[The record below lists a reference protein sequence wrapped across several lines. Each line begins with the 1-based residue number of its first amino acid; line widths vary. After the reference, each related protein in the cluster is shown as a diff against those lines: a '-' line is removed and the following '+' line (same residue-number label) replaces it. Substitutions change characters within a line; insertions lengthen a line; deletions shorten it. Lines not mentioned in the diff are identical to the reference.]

1 MVNINTWM
9 LKQQIKS
16 KDKLEA
22 AANKVVS
29 KMSLKKQSEMYLKL
43 IRSQGIPRMRDELIQ
58 GLPFDWAAKY
68 KGQSPTVEDIL
79 AEYRAEPKFQEVL
92 DKLQLRWSD
101 MEQAAR
107 GFIYE
112 SKGAQSES

>member
-1 MVNINTWM
+1 MVGINTW
-9 LKQQIKS
+9 LFKQQIKS
-16 KDKLEA
+16 KEKLEA
-22 AANKVVS
+22 AATKVVS

-43 IRSQGIPRMRDELIQ
+43 IRAMGVPKMRDELIQ

-79 AEYRAEPKFQEVL
+79 TEYRAEPKFQEVL
-92 DKLQLRWSD
+92 DKLQLSWPD
-101 MEQAAR
+101 MVQTAR

-112 SKGAQSES
+112 AKGGKGEG

>member
-1 MVNINTWM
+1 MVGLNTW
-9 LKQQIKS
+9 LFKQQIKS
-16 KDKLEA
+16 KEKLEA

-29 KMSLKKQSEMYLKL
+29 KMSLKKQSELYLKL

-58 GLPFDWAAKY
+58 GLPFDWAYKY
-68 KGQSPTVEDIL
+68 KGQSPTVEEIL

-92 DKLQLRWSD
+92 DKLQLSLPD
-101 MEQAAR
+101 MVQTAR

-112 SKGAQSES
+112 AKGGKGEG